1 MSLIVTLLGHGQV
14 LEVLISGH
22 RLSSDENYTS
32 AGNVGRHSWRWL
44 VVVVDVHAGMKGS
57 TYFRGVTHR
66 MDRNELF

>member
-1 MSLIVTLLGHGQV
+1 MSLIVTLLLGHGQV

-22 RLSSDENYTS
+22 RLSSDENYTT
-32 AGNVGRHSWRWL
+32 AGNVGRQLEL

-66 MDRNELF
+66 MDWNELF